1 MLVDRAMMLVV
12 AVLFHGPMVVIVVP
26 LPGTIPVVVAFTRVV
41 PAALITG
48 PVAVFNAVVFAVLFL
63 MMPVRRIPMV
73 VVMNF
78 MVGMA
83 LIVFLVVTVFS
94 AVRPGTGREHQQ
106 QDSRQDT
113 DHPNFRFHWTT
124 SFVFEVVWIDG
135 HGR

>member
-1 MLVDRAMMLVV
+1 MFVDRAMMLVV
-12 AVLFHGPMVVIVVP
+12 AVLFHGSMVVVGVP

-41 PAALITG
+41 PAAMIMD
-48 PVAVFNAVVFAVLFL
+48 PVAVFDAVVFAILFL
-63 MMPVRRIPMV
+63 MMPVRRIPLI

-83 LIVFLVVTVFS
+83 LVVFFVVTVFS

-113 DHPNFRFHWTT
+113 DQPYFRFHWTT
-124 SFVFEVVWIDG
+124 SFVFEVV
-135 HGR
+135 